1 MYFCLFTLFLG
12 KRCTAGFVLD
22 ESSSACV
29 GVTNKLFGVGDQTSA
44 NAACQAFKNGVGS
57 HVTGTSLC
65 DGAYRGTI
73 YVSINYTAI
82 ATQPMHFNSLTSN
95 LMIFIC
101 VTKIE
106 CIGCE

>member
-1 MYFCLFTLFLG
+1 MFIYFWVIAIFLG

-22 ESSSACV
+22 ESSSTCV

-57 HVTGTSLC
+57 HVTGTTLC

-82 ATQPMHFNSLTSN
+82 SRQPMHLFQLQLLYAPLILFTE
-95 LMIFIC
+95 
-101 VTKIE
+101 K
-106 CIGCE
+106 

>member
-1 MYFCLFTLFLG
+1 MLMYFCLFTLFLG

-82 ATQPMHFNSLTSN
+82 SGQPIHLF
-95 LMIFIC
+95 
-101 VTKIE
+101 VVDA
-106 CIGCE
+106 GCSYFMLL

>member
-1 MYFCLFTLFLG
+1 MRLFFPFQTGCLFTLFLG

-44 NAACQAFKNGVGS
+44 NAACQGFKNGVGS
-57 HVTGTSLC
+57 HVTGTTLC

-82 ATQPMHFNSLTSN
+82 SRQPKHQLFD
-95 LMIFIC
+95 
-101 VTKIE
+101 K
-106 CIGCE
+106 

>member
-44 NAACQAFKNGVGS
+44 TAACQNFKNGVGS
-57 HVTGTSLC
+57 HVTGTTLC

-82 ATQPMHFNSLTSN
+82 SRQPMMRGAATICSFD
-95 LMIFIC
+95 FIHR
-101 VTKIE
+101 KIE
-106 CIGCE
+106 CIGCQ